1 MKRVENVQQMSA
13 MARLN
18 ELVQLSRTGRFAEL
32 ERSAAELA
40 RKHPDFGHAW
50 SFMGIAQL
58 AMGTDALFAME
69 NAAALLPADPT
80 INLNLALALIAHGEL
95 QRAEHHCRVA
105 IALRPDYAK
114 AHMNLGAILL
124 DLGRVEGAIESC
136 EKALALQPDY
146 LAALTNLSAALS
158 SANRKLDS
166 IAVARRALALSPDD
180 SAAHLNLGQRLED
193 LGMVEEAEE
202 HIRRALE
209 IDPGNLVGQS
219 WRQFLCSYHP
229 GHSGIDLLAQAR
241 RIGQL
246 FTDAARPWQDWPNDP
261 DPGRCLK
268 LGFVSPDFRRQS
280 VGLFV
285 ENVFA
290 ALHDMMGERIE
301 LHAYHVDAFASDDNT
316 ARMKSYCAG
325 WTHVNH
331 MSDSALAEKVRQDGI
346 DILFDLSGHTG
357 CNRLPMFAWK
367 PAPVQVSWI
376 GYLGTTG
383 LPAMDYLIAD
393 ECTLTV
399 SEEAHF
405 SEKILRMPETYL
417 CFRPPEEECAVGEL
431 PAARNGY
438 VTFGSFNNPRK
449 VSDEVL
455 ETWAE
460 VLAAV
465 PDSRLL
471 CKYGGFSDETLR
483 GRFTSFFVKRG
494 IDEARLEF
502 MGRVPHSEHLPT
514 YNRVDIALDPF
525 PYPGVTTSV
534 EALWMGVPVV
544 TLAGESFI
552 SRQGAG
558 LLKLAGLP
566 EWAACS
572 REEYVAKAVEF
583 AARLDH
589 LAQIRGR
596 LRETLQSTALLDSR
610 RFAVQFESLVRGIW
624 RTWCDGA
631 R

>member
-1 MKRVENVQQMSA
+1 MKRVENVQQASLM
-13 MARLN
+13 RKLN
-18 ELVQLSRTGRFAEL
+18 ELVQLSQNSRFADL
-32 ERSAAELA
+32 EKAALA
-40 RKHPDFGHAW
+40 FVRERPDFGHAW
-50 SFMGIAQL
+50 NFMGIAQL
-58 AMGTDALFAME
+58 AMGADSRLAME
-69 NAAALLPADPT
+69 NAAALLPADPMV
-80 INLNLALALIAHGEL
+80 NLNLALALIKHGEL
-95 QRAEHHCRVA
+95 SRAEHHCRVA

-124 DLGRVEGAIESC
+124 DMGRVDAAIESSQ
-136 EKALALQPDY
+136 KALELQPDY
-146 LAALTNLSAALS
+146 LAALTNLSEAFS
-158 SANRKLDS
+158 RGNRKLDA
-166 IAVARRALALSPDD
+166 IDAARKALALSPDD

-193 LGMVEEAEE
+193 VGMVEEAEAL
-202 HIRRALE
+202 IRRALE
-209 IDPGNLVGQS
+209 IDPANLVGQS

-229 GHSGIDLLAQAR
+229 KHSGLDLLEQAR

-246 FTDAARPWQDWPNDP
+246 FADKARPWQSWPNDR
-261 DPGRCLK
+261 DPERRLK

-280 VGLFV
+280 VGLFI

-290 ALHDMMGERIE
+290 SLHDMMDDRVALYG
-301 LHAYHVDAFASDDNT
+301 YHVDAFASDENT
-316 ARMKSYCAG
+316 ARIKSYCAG
-325 WTHVNH
+325 WSRVNS
-331 MSDSALAEKVRQDGI
+331 MSDEELAEQVRLDGI

-367 PAPVQVSWI
+367 PAPVQMTWI

-383 LPAMDYLIAD
+383 MTAMDYLIAD
-393 ECTLTV
+393 ECTLPA
-399 SEEAHF
+399 SEEVHF
-405 SEKILRMPETYL
+405 SENILRMPETYL
-417 CFRPPEEECAVGEL
+417 CFRPPEDECEVGVL
-431 PAARNGY
+431 PATQNGF

-483 GRFTSFFVKRG
+483 ARFTGFFVKRG
-494 IDEARLEF
+494 IAEERLEF

-534 EALWMGVPVV
+534 EALWMGVPVL

-558 LLKLAGLP
+558 LLKQAGLP
-566 EWAACS
+566 EWAASS
-572 REEYVAKAVEF
+572 RQEYVAKAVQF
-583 AARLDH
+583 AADVERLA
-589 LAQIRGR
+589 LIRSG
-596 LRETLQSTALLDSR
+596 LRENLLSSPLLDSR
-610 RFAVQFESLVRGIW
+610 RFAVQFEDLVRGAW
-624 RTWCDGA
+624 RDWCA
-631 R
+631 SAS

>member
-1 MKRVENVQQMSA
+1 MAA

-18 ELVQLSRTGRFAEL
+18 ELVLLSRTGRFNEL
-32 ERSAAELA
+32 EKAAEKLA
-40 RKHPDFGHAW
+40 KQYPDFGHAW
-50 SFMGIAQL
+50 NFMGIAQL
-58 AMGTDALFAME
+58 AMGSDALAALE
-69 NAAALLPADPT
+69 KAAALLPADPT
-80 INLNLALALIAHGEL
+80 VNLNLALALIAHGERV
-95 QRAEHHCRVA
+95 RAEHYCRVA

-124 DLGRVEGAIESC
+124 DLGRMEEAIESS

-146 LAALTNLSAALS
+146 LAALTNLSAALGKV
-158 SANRKLDS
+158 NRKMDS
-166 IAVARRALALSPDD
+166 IRVARQALTISPDNA
-180 SAAHLNLGQRLED
+180 AAHLNLGQRLED
-193 LGMVEEAEE
+193 LGMVEEAEA

-209 IDPGNLVGQS
+209 IEPANLVGQS
-219 WRQFLCSYHP
+219 WLQFLCSYHP
-229 GHSGIDLLAQAR
+229 GHSGLDLLAQAR

-246 FTDAARPWQDWPNDP
+246 FTDAARPWQSWPNDP
-261 DPGRCLK
+261 DPSRRLR

-301 LHAYHVDAFASDDNT
+301 LHGYHVDAFPADDNT
-316 ARMKSYCAG
+316 ARIKSCCAG
-325 WTHVNH
+325 WTNVNH
-331 MSDSALAEKVRQDGI
+331 MSDSALAEQIRQDGI

-383 LPAMDYLIAD
+383 LPGMDYLIAD
-393 ECTLTV
+393 ECTLPA

-417 CFRPPEEECAVGEL
+417 CFRPPEEDCAIGEL
-431 PAARNGY
+431 PAIRNGH

-465 PDSRLL
+465 PGSRLL
-471 CKYGGFSDETLR
+471 CKYGGFSDESLR
-483 GRFTSFFVKRG
+483 ARFTSFFVKRG
-494 IDEARLEF
+494 IAEDRLEF

-534 EALWMGVPVV
+534 EALWMGVPVL
-544 TLAGESFI
+544 TLAGDSFI

-558 LLKLAGLP
+558 LLQQAGLP
-566 EWAACS
+566 EWAARS
-572 REEYVAKAVEF
+572 RQEYVAKAVGF
-583 AARLDH
+583 AASLER
-589 LAQIRGR
+589 LAQIRGS
-596 LRETLQSTALLDSR
+596 LRGTLQSTALLDSR

-624 RTWCDGA
+624 QTWCDSA